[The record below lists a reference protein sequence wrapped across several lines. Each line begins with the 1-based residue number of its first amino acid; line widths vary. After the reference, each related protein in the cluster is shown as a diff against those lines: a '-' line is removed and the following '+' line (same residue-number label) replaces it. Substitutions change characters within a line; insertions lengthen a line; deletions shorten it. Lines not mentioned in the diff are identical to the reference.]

1 MPSNKFISLS
11 QKWNLRKIFW
21 LQLINE
27 LEMSDKLLDLIWS
40 LDIEKMNDHLP
51 TERKSLK
58 ELLAEEKPQVQTKK
72 KIFHRFRKEHLEI
85 ICQFFPEN
93 QWAEVMLP
101 VILLRRTSLGKGIY
115 SVSGGLRELYIVHR
129 ISGRTSDKFS
139 KFKLEEHQPYV
150 WKPEVFTA
158 VRKIG
163 SIVVTGY
170 T

>member
-1 MPSNKFISLS
+1 
-11 QKWNLRKIFW
+11 
-21 LQLINE
+21 
-27 LEMSDKLLDLIWS
+27 MSDKLLDLIWS

-58 ELLAEEKPQVQTKK
+58 ELLSEEKPQVQTKK
-72 KIFHRFRKEHLEI
+72 KQTHRFNREHLEI
-85 ICQFFPEN
+85 ICGFFPEED
-93 QWAEVMLP
+93 WSEVKLP

-115 SVSGGLRELYIVHR
+115 SVSGGLMELYIIHR
-129 ISGRTSDKFS
+129 ISGRTTEEFS
-139 KFKLEEHQPYV
+139 KFKYQEHQPYV

-163 SIVVTGY
+163 TIVVVGY